1 MIDSTEL
8 IDEQW
13 EGTEEEER
21 DCYVSEVSL
30 NNATVRMLIISL
42 TTSIPN

>member
-21 DCYVSEVSL
+21 DCYVSEVNIIS
-30 NNATVRMLIISL
+30 ATVHMLIISL

>member
-8 IDEQW
+8 VEEQW

-21 DCYVSEVSL
+21 DCYVSEVSPQSRPL
-30 NNATVRMLIISL
+30 SQTLIA
-42 TTSIPN
+42 